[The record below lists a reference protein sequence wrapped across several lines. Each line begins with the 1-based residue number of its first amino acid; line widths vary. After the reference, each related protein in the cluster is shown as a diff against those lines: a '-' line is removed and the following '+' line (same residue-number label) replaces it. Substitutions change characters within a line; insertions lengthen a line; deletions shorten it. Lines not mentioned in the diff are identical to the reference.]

1 LRRKVATRFI
11 RKTLLVFCEGER
23 TEPEYLNALKLEP
36 DVREAAAVDIQ
47 VAQADSG
54 AVPLTLVKRAIE
66 ARRRAVSEN
75 DEVDEFWCV
84 FDVEWPVN
92 HANLPEALALAEAN
106 EISLA
111 VSNPCFEV
119 WLILHLKEHGA
130 WLDNEQAAKLRRQL
144 DSSTDKGLDPA
155 KYMPNVREASARS
168 ARLEER
174 HRRDGTSFPH
184 DNPSSGM
191 HHLIASVRVPA
202 KGLQSPRLLEQ
213 LRVMRAALDRDR
225 GGVALAGDRLDDLDP
240 DPFEAEVRDESL
252 GDALGGRLDQLES
265 ALDDDALDRVRDGR
279 VVEGVPEVV
288 TARGLGHVARH
299 VHREGERLLDLALPV
314 IYPDDRGDLQVP
326 DRHDVSHLLMLRKE
340 SLGTPSARP
349 VTLSH

>member
-1 LRRKVATRFI
+1 MTSKRRAPGGRPLRRKVATRVI

-36 DVREAAAVDIQ
+36 EIRETAAVEIR

-66 ARRRAVSEN
+66 ARSRAVSES

-144 DSSTDKGLDPA
+144 DSSTNKGLAPA
-155 KYMPNVREASARS
+155 KYMPNVREATAR
-168 ARLEER
+168 ATRLEER
-174 HRRDGTSFPH
+174 HRRDGTSFPR
-184 DNPSSGM
+184 DNPSSSM
-191 HHLIASVRVPA
+191 HRLIASVQVPA
-202 KGLQSPRLLEQ
+202 E
-213 LRVMRAALDRDR
+213 
-225 GGVALAGDRLDDLDP
+225 
-240 DPFEAEVRDESL
+240 
-252 GDALGGRLDQLES
+252 
-265 ALDDDALDRVRDGR
+265 
-279 VVEGVPEVV
+279 
-288 TARGLGHVARH
+288 
-299 VHREGERLLDLALPV
+299 
-314 IYPDDRGDLQVP
+314 
-326 DRHDVSHLLMLRKE
+326 
-340 SLGTPSARP
+340 
-349 VTLSH
+349 